1 MVNLIYQIS
10 AGLVI
15 LSLFIIL
22 IRLIKGPTV
31 ADRIVAL
38 DAMTIVSISLIV
50 LISHIT
56 QRVIYLDVAIVYG
69 LVSFIGV
76 VAFARYLERGL

>member
-1 MVNLIYQIS
+1 MVNIIYQI
-10 AGLVI
+10 AGSLI
-15 LSLFIIL
+15 LLSLL
-22 IRLIKGPTV
+22 MTLVRLFKGPTV

-38 DAMTIVSISLIV
+38 DAMTIISISLIV
-50 LISHIT
+50 LIAHFA
-56 QRVIYLDVAIVYG
+56 QRIIYLDVAIVYG

>member
-1 MVNLIYQIS
+1 MT
-10 AGLVI
+10 
-15 LSLFIIL
+15 LF
-22 IRLIKGPTV
+22 RLFKGPTV

-38 DAMTIVSISLIV
+38 DAMTIISISLIV
-50 LISHIT
+50 LIAHFA
-56 QRVIYLDVAIVYG
+56 QRIIYLDVAIVYG

>member
-1 MVNLIYQIS
+1 MVNIIYQIS
-10 AGLVI
+10 AGLI
-15 LSLFIIL
+15 LLSLLMTLF
-22 IRLIKGPTV
+22 RLFKGPTV

-38 DAMTIVSISLIV
+38 DAMTIISISLIV
-50 LISHIT
+50 LISHLA
-56 QRVIYLDVAIVYG
+56 QRIIYLDVAIVYG

>member
-1 MVNLIYQIS
+1 MVNIIYQIS
-10 AGLVI
+10 AGLII

-22 IRLIKGPTV
+22 IRLVKGPSL

-38 DAMTIVSISLIV
+38 DAMTVVSISLIV
-50 LISHIT
+50 LISHFA
-56 QRVIYLDVAIVYG
+56 QRIIYLDVAIVYG

-76 VAFARYLERGL
+76 IALARYLERGL

>member
-50 LISHIT
+50 LISHIA

>member
-1 MVNLIYQIS
+1 MVSLIYQIS
-10 AGLVI
+10 AGLII
-15 LSLFIIL
+15 LSLLLTLF
-22 IRLIKGPTV
+22 RLFKGPTV

-38 DAMTIVSISLIV
+38 DAMTIISISLIV
-50 LISHIT
+50 LIAHIA
-56 QRVIYLDVAIVYG
+56 QRIIYLDVAIVYG

>member
-1 MVNLIYQIS
+1 MVNIIYQI
-10 AGLVI
+10 AGSLII
-15 LSLFIIL
+15 LSLFMTL
-22 IRLIKGPTV
+22 IRLFKGPTV

-38 DAMTIVSISLIV
+38 DAMTIISISLIV
-50 LISHIT
+50 LLAHFA
-56 QRVIYLDVAIVYG
+56 QRIIYLDVAIVYG

>member
-1 MVNLIYQIS
+1 MVNLLYQIS
-10 AGLVI
+10 AGLII
-15 LSLFIIL
+15 LSLFLVL
-22 IRLIKGPTV
+22 IRLFKGPTL

-38 DAMTIVSISLIV
+38 DAMTIISISLIV
-50 LISHIT
+50 FISHLA
-56 QRVIYLDVAIVYG
+56 QRIIYLDVAIVYG